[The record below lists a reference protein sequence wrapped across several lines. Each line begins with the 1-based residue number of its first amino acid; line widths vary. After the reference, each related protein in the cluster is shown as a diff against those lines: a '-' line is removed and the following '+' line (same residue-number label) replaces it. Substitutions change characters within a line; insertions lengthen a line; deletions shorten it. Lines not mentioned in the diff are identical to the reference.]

1 MERIWLKSYPEGVP
15 AEVDVDAFSSIVDM
29 FEKSVTKFADRPAYV
44 HMGATLTY
52 AEVDRLSRDFAA
64 FLREGLKLPRGAR
77 VALMMPN
84 VLQYPIALFGALRG
98 GYVVVN
104 CNPLYTARELER
116 QLVDCGA
123 EAVLVLENFA
133 NVLQQAL
140 PRTMIRHVITTQ
152 LGDMLGWGR
161 GALINFF
168 VKYVKKLA
176 PKWSIANAITFT
188 DALRRGASLRWRP
201 DPIAPHDIAFLQYT
215 GGTTGVPK
223 GAMLT
228 HRNIVANLQQH
239 HAQIGPALTADRD
252 IVITALPL
260 FHIYALTVSCLLAV
274 KIGAANVLITNPR
287 DIRGLVKELGKA
299 QVHLPSRRQYSVQG
313 ARRQP
318 GFRAPRLF
326 EFAHR
331 RRGWSAATRGGGE
344 KMESHH
350 RNHADRSLW
359 LDGDVSRC
367 DLQSSQPL
375 RIQWLLR
382 RSHPL
387 DRDHDPR

>member
-29 FEKSVTKFADRPAYV
+29 FEKSVTEFADRPAYV

-104 CNPLYTARELER
+104 CNPLYTPRELER
-116 QLVDCGA
+116 QLIDCGA

-168 VKYVKKLA
+168 VKYVKRLA

-188 DALRRGASLRWRP
+188 GR
-201 DPIAPHDIAFLQYT
+201 
-215 GGTTGVPK
+215 
-223 GAMLT
+223 
-228 HRNIVANLQQH
+228 
-239 HAQIGPALTADRD
+239 
-252 IVITALPL
+252 
-260 FHIYALTVSCLLAV
+260 
-274 KIGAANVLITNPR
+274 
-287 DIRGLVKELGKA
+287 
-299 QVHLPSRRQYSVQG
+299 
-313 ARRQP
+313 
-318 GFRAPRLF
+318 
-326 EFAHR
+326 
-331 RRGWSAATRGGGE
+331 ATRGRFA
-344 KMESHH
+344 SLAARPDRPARH
-350 RNHADRSLW
+350 RLPSIHRRHNGRSE
-359 LDGDVSRC
+359 
-367 DLQSSQPL
+367 
-375 RIQWLLR
+375 
-382 RSHPL
+382 RSHVDASQHRREL
-387 DRDHDPR
+387 AAASRANWARFAG

>member
-104 CNPLYTARELER
+104 CNPLYTPRELER
-116 QLVDCGA
+116 QLIDCGA

-176 PKWSIANAITFT
+176 LKWSIANAIAFR
-188 DALRRGASLRWRP
+188 DALRGGASLCWRP

-228 HRNIVANLQQH
+228 HRNIVANL
-239 HAQIGPALTADRD
+239 
-252 IVITALPL
+252 
-260 FHIYALTVSCLLAV
+260 
-274 KIGAANVLITNPR
+274 AA
-287 DIRGLVKELGKA
+287 A
-299 QVHLPSRRQYSVQG
+299 SRANR
-313 ARRQP
+313 AR
-318 GFRAPRLF
+318 
-326 EFAHR
+326 
-331 RRGWSAATRGGGE
+331 AAG
-344 KMESHH
+344 
-350 RNHADRSLW
+350 
-359 LDGDVSRC
+359 
-367 DLQSSQPL
+367 
-375 RIQWLLR
+375 
-382 RSHPL
+382 
-387 DRDHDPR
+387 